1 MYRKRRFGCLF
12 VSFCAATDLERRVD
26 LKGDRCKKHSGR
38 FTREC
43 EPGAPSPRVLWYVP
57 FLHITALFIVFSCTK
72 MRLGRGEGMVN
83 MRMRGNPCVSLAFSF
98 SSSFRS
104 SELMGRDFG
113 GDIGPR
119 LSRLYLPLE
128 RPCARSLSFP
138 SYPFFYI
145 SFVLMVH
152 FSDHPMG

>member
-1 MYRKRRFGCLF
+1 
-12 VSFCAATDLERRVD
+12 
-26 LKGDRCKKHSGR
+26 
-38 FTREC
+38 
-43 EPGAPSPRVLWYVP
+43 
-57 FLHITALFIVFSCTK
+57 
-72 MRLGRGEGMVN
+72 

-113 GDIGPR
+113 GDIGPC
-119 LSRLYLPLE
+119 LSRLYLTLE
-128 RPCARSLSFP
+128 RPCARSPSFP